1 MSLRHV
7 CRVSHDDKVIN
18 FVTLSDLR
26 GCNVKS
32 WAKELKKLQKN
43 PRLGSYFDVCLPFY
57 FGDASPDL
65 QPFRNL
71 LAASYGSGC
80 CMSALAQKKK
90 HVGYQYTD
98 LTYDAGTGGR
108 IRSRRAEDG
117 ANF

>member
-26 GCNVKS
+26 GCNVQS
-32 WAKELKKLQKN
+32 WVKELKKLQKN

-80 CMSALAQKKK
+80 CMSAVAQKSLWATRT
-90 HVGYQYTD
+90 QT
-98 LTYDAGTGGR
+98 
-108 IRSRRAEDG
+108 
-117 ANF
+117 